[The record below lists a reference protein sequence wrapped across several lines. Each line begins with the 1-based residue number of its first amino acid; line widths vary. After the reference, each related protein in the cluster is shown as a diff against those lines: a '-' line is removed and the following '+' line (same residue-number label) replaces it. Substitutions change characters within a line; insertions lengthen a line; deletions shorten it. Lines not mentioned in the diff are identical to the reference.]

1 MFCLFFRRYVI
12 FYLKKSHTKTP
23 FRSFLCK
30 KTSVLWLLEDK
41 KKAFILKSVNTMLY
55 RKISKYIET
64 YLKSKEDKIL
74 ILEGARQIGK
84 SYIIREVVESQ

>member
-1 MFCLFFRRYVI
+1 
-12 FYLKKSHTKTP
+12 
-23 FRSFLCK
+23 
-30 KTSVLWLLEDK
+30 
-41 KKAFILKSVNTMLY
+41 MLY

-74 ILEGARQIGK
+74 ILEGAKQIGK